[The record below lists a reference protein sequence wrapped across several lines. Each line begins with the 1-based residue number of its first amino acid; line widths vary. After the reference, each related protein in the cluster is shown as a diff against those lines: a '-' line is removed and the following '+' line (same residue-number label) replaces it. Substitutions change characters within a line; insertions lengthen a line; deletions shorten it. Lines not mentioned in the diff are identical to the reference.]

1 MMLSEQEIMAEFEA
15 AEAILRGHFIL
26 SSGLHSDTYLQCARV
41 LMNPRRAEK
50 LCADLA
56 ERVKLSL
63 VAAKT
68 LSPWGRGSNEVRGE
82 GVLLENSASTS
93 PLTQPSPPRGEGL
106 IDLVVAPAMG
116 GVVVGYEMGR
126 QLGVETIFCERENGQ
141 FALRRGFRLEVGAR
155 VLMVE
160 DVVTTG
166 KSSMEAVACVEA
178 AGGVVVAEASLIDR
192 SNGGHNLPFP
202 LISLLKVDVKTYQ
215 PDALPA
221 HLVGTEAVKPGS
233 RFLKK

>member
-1 MMLSEQEIMAEFEA
+1 MLSESQMMAEFEA

-41 LMNPRRAEK
+41 LMNPKRAEK
-50 LCADLA
+50 LCAALA
-56 ERVKLSL
+56 EKLRSTLSIGSESRVGEAEPRAAGVSSE
-63 VAAKT
+63 AAK
-68 LSPWGRGSNEVRGE
+68 GGQ
-82 GVLLENSASTS
+82 A
-93 PLTQPSPPRGEGL
+93 PLQ

-141 FALRRGFRLEVGAR
+141 FALRRGFRITPGAR

-166 KSSMEAVACVEA
+166 KSSMEAVKCVEE

-192 SNGGHNLPFP
+192 SNGNHALPFP
-202 LISLLKVDVKTYQ
+202 LVSLLTLDVKTYA

-221 HLVGTEAVKPGS
+221 HLQGTDAVKPGS

>member
-1 MMLSEQEIMAEFEA
+1 MLTDADVMNEFQA

-50 LCADLA
+50 LCAALA
-56 ERVKLSL
+56 DKVRAQVKQ
-63 VAAKT
+63 
-68 LSPWGRGSNEVRGE
+68 N
-82 GVLLENSASTS
+82 
-93 PLTQPSPPRGEGL
+93 

-126 QLGVETIFCERENGQ
+126 QLGVDTIFCEREEGE
-141 FALRRGFRLEVGAR
+141 FRLRRGFRIEPGQN

-166 KSSMEAVACVEA
+166 KSSLEAVKCVEA
-178 AGGVVVAEASLIDR
+178 AGGNVIAEASLIDR
-192 SNGGHNLPFP
+192 SSGASKAMPFP
-202 LISLLKVDVKTYQ
+202 LISLLALEVKTFAADQ
-215 PDALPA
+215 VPA
-221 HLVGTEAVKPGS
+221 ELAGIDAVKPGS